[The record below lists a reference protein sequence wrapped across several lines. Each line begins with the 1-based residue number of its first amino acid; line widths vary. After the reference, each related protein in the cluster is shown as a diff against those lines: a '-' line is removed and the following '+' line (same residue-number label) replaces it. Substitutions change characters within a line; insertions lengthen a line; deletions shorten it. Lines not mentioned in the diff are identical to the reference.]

1 MTISQSTLTS
11 RLLSSSPSLQDGAHK
26 ILEECTLP
34 MTGKNVVDLIVTE
47 MVRLLSVGYMSSA

>member
-1 MTISQSTLTS
+1 MIA
-11 RLLSSSPSLQDGAHK
+11 LQDGAHK

-34 MTGKNVVDLIVTE
+34 LTGKNVVDLIVTE